1 MTQLR
6 GKHLIAATAMLL
18 TAFLASHL
26 TTSVRAQS
34 SSFSN
39 ASLNGRY
46 GYNESG
52 YTVAAGS
59 PPTLTPF
66 ALAGTVTFNG
76 QGMVLLN
83 DAGNAG
89 GSLTQHTNV
98 MGNYNVNAD
107 GTGTVNWN
115 DGNVAKSLSFVI
127 VAHGTELRF
136 TAADPNG
143 GTIGSGTLVE
153 QQDQSSSGGGGHQ

>member
-1 MTQLR
+1 MAHLK
-6 GKHLIAATAMLL
+6 GKHLIAMTAMLL
-18 TAFLASHL
+18 TAFVASHL
-26 TTSVRAQS
+26 TTVRAQS
-34 SSFSN
+34 SSFNN

-52 YTVAAGS
+52 YAVAAGS
-59 PPTLTPF
+59 PPTFTPF
-66 ALAGTVTFNG
+66 ALVGTVTFDG

-143 GTIGSGTLVE
+143 GTIASGTLVE
-153 QQDQSSSGGGGHQ
+153 QLNQR